1 MRSRPARF
9 SLVPLCLTIALLE
22 GCVLD
27 PVSIITEPIMHAAYA
42 AGPSDTELQAEA
54 DDITRSSLL
63 KMHRDQSCQQLT
75 LLWPEIRDDLLQKAS
90 ERLSKISLETTEQVI
105 AEKGCAVDYF
115 VTRPDSRAPA
125 NPWTAMSTDQ
135 VLKASYVAFY
145 QQKSCDV
152 FASHWPHL
160 REGILQNEDPRK
172 AKLSLEA
179 AEQVISEKGCQID
192 YYMTRQKNGAVL
204 PDTASAAPSST
215 PNIPASAPMPAVAK
229 PPHIQPITAQGPKT
243 KAFCYIALDTSENK
257 RNPNVRTSI
266 FHDPAASATRDSMIA
281 TLQNYRNHVLQQ
293 QPGVWLDFSISLCG
307 TVGGT
312 CLGTARK
319 TFGPQQSAMLSCF
332 ETQALAEKTYE
343 FHRKTS
349 PNFTL
354 IER

>member
-9 SLVPLCLTIALLE
+9 AVVPLCLTIALLE

-27 PVSIITEPIMHAAYA
+27 PVSIVTEPIMHAAYA
-42 AGPSDTELQAEA
+42 AGPSDAELQAEA
-54 DDITRSSLL
+54 DGLTRSSLL
-63 KMHRDQSCQQLT
+63 QMHRDQSCQQLT
-75 LLWPEIRDDLLQKAS
+75 LLWPDIRDDLVKNATA
-90 ERLSKISLETTEQVI
+90 RHSKIQLEATEQVI

-125 NPWTAMSTDQ
+125 NAWTAMSTDQ
-135 VLKASYVAFY
+135 VLKASYIAFY

-172 AKLSLEA
+172 SKLSLEA

-192 YYMTRQKNGAVL
+192 YYMTRQKDGAPL
-204 PDTASAAPSST
+204 PNTASAAPSST
-215 PNIPASAPMPAVAK
+215 PGISAPTPAPAV
-229 PPHIQPITAQGPKT
+229 PQPQHIQPVAAQGPKN
-243 KAFCYIALDTSENK
+243 KAFCYIALDTSENEK
-257 RNPNVRTSI
+257 HPNVRSSI
-266 FHDPAASATRDSMIA
+266 FHDPAASASRDSMIA
-281 TLQNYRNHVLQQ
+281 TLQNYRKHVLQQ
-293 QPGVWLDFSISLCG
+293 QPGVWLDVSISLCG

-312 CLGTARK
+312 CLGTAKK

-349 PNFTL
+349 PNFIL